1 MSEYQYYGWQAI
13 DRPLNERELEEVS
26 QLSSHMDEVNSTR
39 ASVTYQWGD
48 FKHKPEQILLKYFD
62 VFVYD
67 SNFGYRRVIFRIPKK
82 LLDPN
87 TIAPY
92 IDDENI
98 SLETHGTYHILELA
112 CNDEDN
118 DLEYIDSDRMLD
130 RLSTLREQIMQGD
143 YRALYL
149 AWLRSVV
156 NEEDA
161 DEIEEPPVPTGLG
174 KLDSGL
180 RALNEFFG
188 LDAHLVSAA
197 ADSTAQV
204 ESTPEADLNA
214 AIPNLSREEIEA
226 HLADIVRGEAGAVTS
241 LKKHLAQ
248 IQKKSAQKN
257 SAPARTLGE
266 IFQLRDQIKRREKL
280 KAQKEAQRKRIQK
293 LEKLSG
299 RQEEAWA
306 QVASLCQE
314 KRAKTYDEAV
324 QLLSDLRELGEY
336 KNQKI
341 EFQQR
346 FANILEAYG
355 KSVAFKER
363 LHRVNLM

>member
-13 DRPLNERELEEVS
+13 DHPLNECELEEVS
-26 QLSSHMDEVNSTR
+26 QLSSHMDEVTSMR
-39 ASVTYQWGD
+39 ASVTYQWGN
-48 FKHKPEQILLKYFD
+48 FKHKPAQILLKYFD
-62 VFVYD
+62 VFIYD
-67 SNFGYRRVIFRIPKK
+67 SNFGYRCVIFRIPKK

-98 SLETHGTYHILELA
+98 SLETHGAYHILELS

-130 RLSTLREQIMQGD
+130 RLSTLRELIMRGD

-149 AWLRSVV
+149 TWLRSVV
-156 NEEDA
+156 DEEYNEEF
-161 DEIEEPPVPTGLG
+161 EEPPVPVGLN
-174 KLDSGL
+174 KLDTGL
-180 RALNEFFG
+180 RALIEFFG

-197 ADSTAQV
+197 ADSTAQI
-204 ESTPEADLNA
+204 ESTPEADLTA
-214 AIPNLSREEIEA
+214 AIPNLSREEIES
-226 HLADIVRGEAGAVTS
+226 HLADIVRGEAGAVTA

-248 IQKKSAQKN
+248 LQKKSAQKN

-266 IFQLRDQIKRREKL
+266 LIRLRDKIEKQEKS
-280 KAQKEAQRKRIQK
+280 KAKKEAERKRIQK

-299 RQEEAWA
+299 RQEEAWG

-314 KRAKTYDEAV
+314 KRAKAYDEAV
-324 QLLSDLRELGEY
+324 QLLGDLRELGEY
-336 KNQKI
+336 KNQKF

-363 LHRVNLM
+363 LRRARLM